1 MIKIIKIE
9 KNFDIRLDKYLKY
22 TFTSLTQSFIEKNIR
37 KKNILINNFKTSS
50 KYIVKQNDNLKI
62 LDFHEDK
69 YKNKIIFNRKVDISN
84 EVLKKFNKSIIFQNN
99 NFMIINKWSSIATQ
113 SGSKIKISI
122 DDIIKKI
129 SPNYKLVHRL
139 DKDTSGLLIIAKN
152 RSSAKGF
159 GNLFKL
165 RLINKTYIAVCEG
178 IPRLKESNLNLD
190 IKNKFNKI
198 EKTNTFYRV
207 LHNLNGISLILFK
220 PMTGK
225 THQLRI
231 VSKNLTCP
239 IIGDNKYNN
248 QSKYNTEILKLNAH
262 ILNFSFNNE
271 DYEFFSELPD
281 DFKNFIKKNKLKY
294 LKRNNN

>member
-165 RLINKTYIAVCEG
+165 RLINKTYIAICEG